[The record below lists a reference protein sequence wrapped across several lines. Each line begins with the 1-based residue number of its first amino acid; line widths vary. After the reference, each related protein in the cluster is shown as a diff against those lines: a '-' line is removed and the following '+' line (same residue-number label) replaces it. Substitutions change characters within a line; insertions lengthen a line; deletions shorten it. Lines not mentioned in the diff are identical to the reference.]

1 MIVATAGH
9 VDHGKTSL
17 IKALTGVET
26 DTLAE
31 EQARGLSINLG
42 YAHVTRSDG
51 SLLSFI
57 DVPGHHRFMNTMIAG
72 IGGIDRAL
80 LVVAADDGPMPQT
93 VEHLDVLELLGISE
107 LTVAISK
114 IDRVDTARIEAVGES
129 IASLLATRG
138 WTDPENFLVSSVTG
152 EGIDALKAHLMTVSA
167 QTPATDENEGFR
179 LSIDRRFNVKG
190 QGLVVTGTASAGSV
204 SVGDTLALQ
213 PSGMELRIRGLR
225 CHDQNVDTARS
236 GQRIA
241 INLAGRVELEDV
253 ERGDWLT
260 SPNSTEPSSRLDVS
274 FSLLSDAPFALKRLA
289 PVKLHLGAKRVSG
302 RLALVSTS
310 KRRLEPGDEGL
321 AQLILDD
328 KVSSMVGDRFVIRDH
343 AETRVLG
350 GGRVL
355 DPNGPKQGKS
365 RAGRLQ
371 WLSAMQI
378 SDHELALQALL
389 QNRQVVDIER
399 FWRSRNQMNS
409 MQTPIDSHGFSAKGK
424 TFVVSESYWKQAC
437 EQVSALLNDF
447 HRHAPTQ
454 PGLRAPELINRCKS
468 LLGTTLTQ
476 GVIVAL
482 AKTQSI
488 KEKDGFI
495 RTAAFA
501 SNEQAEAIPNWSEL
515 ESVLKHAGKN
525 IPMMSELAALSRL
538 TETQLTDAVKAGI
551 ERGLL
556 HRISPNR
563 VALPQQ
569 LLWFA
574 NQTIATEAAGTELSV
589 IELKTQFG
597 LGRKLTIE
605 VLEYFDRVKFTRR
618 IGDKRIIVNNDNVLD
633 RFKT

>member
-17 IKALTGVET
+17 IKALTGIET

-42 YAHVTRSDG
+42 YAHVTRDDG

-72 IGGIDRAL
+72 IGGIDRSL

-93 VEHLDVLELLGISE
+93 LEHLDVLELLGISE

-114 IDRVDTARIEAVGES
+114 IDRVATARIEAVSES
-129 IASLLATRG
+129 IASLLTTRC
-138 WTDPENFLVSSVTG
+138 WTDFDCFLVSSVTG
-152 EGIDALKAHLMTVSA
+152 QGIDALKTHLMTASA
-167 QTPATDENEGFR
+167 QTRAIDEYEGFR

-190 QGLVVTGTASAGSV
+190 QGLVVTGTASAGCV

-213 PSGMELRIRGLR
+213 PSGMSLRVRGLR
-225 CHDQNVDTARS
+225 CHDQDVETARF

-241 INLAGRVELEDV
+241 INLAGRVELEDI

-260 SPNSTEPSSRLDVS
+260 SPNSSEPSSRLDVS
-274 FSLLSDAPFALKRLA
+274 FSLLSDAPFSLKHLA
-289 PVKLHLGAKRVSG
+289 PVKLHLGAKRISG
-302 RLALVSTS
+302 KLALVSTS
-310 KRRLEPGDEGL
+310 KRRLEPGDECL

-328 KVSSMVGDRFVIRDH
+328 KVSSTVGDRFVIRDH

-378 SDHELALQALL
+378 SDHKLALQELL
-389 QNRQVVDIER
+389 QNHQVVDVER
-399 FWRSRNQMNS
+399 FWRSRNQMNAV
-409 MQTPIDSHGFSAKGK
+409 QTPTDSHGFSVKGK
-424 TFVVSESYWKQAC
+424 TFAVSEGYWKQAC
-437 EQVSALLNDF
+437 EQVFELLDDF
-447 HRHAPTQ
+447 HNQAPTQ
-454 PGLRAPELINRCKS
+454 PGLRATELINQCKP

-482 AKTQSI
+482 AKAQLI

-501 SNEQAEAIPNWSEL
+501 SHEQAEAIPNWPEVEAALMHS
-515 ESVLKHAGKN
+515 GKE
-525 IPMMSELAALSRL
+525 IPLMSELATLSRL
-538 TETQLTDAVKAGI
+538 TENQLSNAVKAAL

-556 HRISPNR
+556 HRISLSR

-574 NQTIATEAAGTELSV
+574 NQTCATEAAGIELSV
-589 IELKTQFG
+589 IELKTKFG

-618 IGDKRIIVNNDNVLD
+618 QGDKRIIVNDDNVLD

>member
-42 YAHVTRSDG
+42 YAHVARDDG

-93 VEHLDVLELLGISE
+93 LEHLDVLELLGISE

-114 IDRVDTARIEAVGES
+114 IDRVETAQIEANRES
-129 IASLLATRG
+129 IASLLTTRG
-138 WTDPENFLVSSVTG
+138 WTDFQCFLVSSVTG
-152 EGIDALKAHLMTVSA
+152 QGVDALKTHLMTASA
-167 QTPATDENEGFR
+167 PRRAIDENEGFR

-190 QGLVVTGTASAGSV
+190 QGLVVTGTASAGCV
-204 SVGDTLALQ
+204 SVGDTLLLQ
-213 PSGMELRIRGLR
+213 PSGMNLRVRGLR
-225 CHDQNVDTARS
+225 CHEQDVEAAHF
-236 GQRIA
+236 GQRVA
-241 INLAGRVELEDV
+241 INLAGRVELEDI

-260 SPNSTEPSSRLDVS
+260 SPNSIEPASRLDVS
-274 FSLLSDAPFALKRLA
+274 FSLLSDAPFALKHLA

-302 RLALVSTS
+302 KLALVSPS
-310 KRRLEPGDEGL
+310 KRRLEPGDECL

-328 KVSSMVGDRFVIRDH
+328 KVSSTVGDRFVIRDH

-365 RAGRLQ
+365 RPGRLQ

-378 SDHELALQALL
+378 SDHELALHELL
-389 QNRQVVDIER
+389 QNHQVVDLER
-399 FWRSRNQMNS
+399 FWRSRNQMNPAL
-409 MQTPIDSHGFSAKGK
+409 TPADSHGFSVKGHA
-424 TFVVSESYWKQAC
+424 FAVSEDHWKQAC
-437 EQVSALLNDF
+437 EQVCNLLDDF
-447 HRHAPTQ
+447 HRHVPTQ
-454 PGLRAPELINRCKS
+454 PGLRAPELINRCKP
-468 LLGTTLTQ
+468 LLGSTLTQ
-476 GVIVAL
+476 GVIIAL
-482 AKTQSI
+482 AKTQLI

-501 SNEQAEAIPNWSEL
+501 SHEQAEAIPNWPAV
-515 ESVLKHAGKN
+515 ESALKNAGKD

-538 TETQLTDAVKAGI
+538 TESQLSEAVKTGI
-551 ERGLL
+551 ERGLM
-556 HRISPNR
+556 HRISPSR

-574 NQTIATEAAGTELSV
+574 NKTSATEAAGIELSV

-618 IGDKRIIVNNDNVLD
+618 QGDKRIIVNHDNVLD

>member
-17 IKALTGVET
+17 IKALTGIET

-93 VEHLDVLELLGISE
+93 LEHLDVLELLGISE

-114 IDRVDTARIEAVGES
+114 IDRVDTARIEAVRES
-129 IASLLATRG
+129 IASLLGTRG
-138 WTDPENFLVSSVTG
+138 WTDPEYFLVSSVTG
-152 EGIDALKAHLMTVSA
+152 EGIDALKVHVMTA
-167 QTPATDENEGFR
+167 IAEARTIDENEGFR

-190 QGLVVTGTASAGSV
+190 QGLVVTGTASAGGV
-204 SVGDTLALQ
+204 SVGDTLVLQ
-213 PSGMELRIRGLR
+213 PSGIDLRVRGLR
-225 CHDQNVDTARS
+225 CHDQDAETARF

-241 INLAGRVELEDV
+241 INLAGRVELEDI

-260 SPNSTEPSSRLDVS
+260 SPNSIEPSSRLDVS
-274 FSLLSDAPFALKRLA
+274 FSLLSDAPFALKHLA

-302 RLALVSTS
+302 KLALISTG
-310 KRRLEPGDEGL
+310 KRRLEPGDECL

-355 DPNGPKQGKS
+355 DPNGAKQGKS

-378 SDHELALQALL
+378 TDHELALQELL
-389 QNRQVVDIER
+389 QNCHVVDLER
-399 FWRSRNQMNS
+399 FWRSRNQMNLV
-409 MQTPIDSHGFSAKGK
+409 QAPADSHRFSVKGR
-424 TFVVSESYWKQAC
+424 TFAVSEGYWKRAC
-437 EQVSALLNDF
+437 EQVCKLLADF
-447 HRHAPTQ
+447 HNQAPTQ
-454 PGLRAPELINRCKS
+454 PGLRATELINRCKP

-476 GVIVAL
+476 GVIVTL
-482 AKTQSI
+482 AKAELI
-488 KEKDGFI
+488 KEKAGFI

-501 SNEQAEAIPNWSEL
+501 SNEQAEAIPNWPEV
-515 ESVLKHAGKN
+515 EAALKHAGKD
-525 IPMMSELAALSRL
+525 IPLMSELAALSRL
-538 TETQLTDAVKAGI
+538 SENQIFDAVKAGI

-556 HRISPNR
+556 HRISPSR

-574 NQTIATEAAGTELSV
+574 NQTIATEGAGLELSV

-597 LGRKLTIE
+597 MGRKLTIE

-618 IGDKRIIVNNDNVLD
+618 QGDKRIIVNDDNVMD
-633 RFKT
+633 RF

>member
-9 VDHGKTSL
+9 IDHGKTSL

-93 VEHLDVLELLGISE
+93 LEHLDVLELLGVSE

-114 IDRVDTARIEAVGES
+114 IDRVDTARIEAVREL
-129 IASLLATRG
+129 IASVLARRG
-138 WTDPENFLVSSVTG
+138 WTDPEYFLVSSVADQ
-152 EGIDALKAHLMTVSA
+152 GIDTLKAHLMAAST
-167 QTPATDENEGFR
+167 QTLAIDENEGFR

-190 QGLVVTGTASAGSV
+190 RGLVVTGTASAGGV
-204 SVGDTLALQ
+204 SIGDALVLQ
-213 PSGMELRIRGLR
+213 PSGIDLRVRGLR
-225 CHDQNVDTARS
+225 CHDQNVDTVRS

-241 INLAGRVELEDV
+241 INLAGRVELEGI

-260 SPNSTEPSSRLDVS
+260 SPNSIEPSSRLDVS
-274 FSLLSDAPFALKRLA
+274 FSLLPEAPFALKHIA
-289 PVKLHLGAKRVSG
+289 PVKLYLGAKRVSG
-302 RLALVSTS
+302 KLALVSTS
-310 KRRLEPGDEGL
+310 KRRLEPSDECL

-378 SDHELALQALL
+378 TDHELALQELL
-389 QNRQVVDIER
+389 QNDQVVDLER
-399 FWRSRNQMNS
+399 FWRSRNQMNLMPTPAHS
-409 MQTPIDSHGFSAKGK
+409 HEFSVKDQTFA
-424 TFVVSESYWKQAC
+424 VSESYWKQAC
-437 EQVSALLNDF
+437 EQVSALLDDF
-447 HRHAPTQ
+447 HGHAPTQ
-454 PGLRAPELINRCKS
+454 PGLRAPELINYCKP

-482 AKTQSI
+482 AKAQSI

-501 SNEQAEAIPNWSEL
+501 SNEQAEAIPNWPEV
-515 ESVLKHAGKN
+515 EAALKQAGKE
-525 IPMMSELAALSRL
+525 IPLIPELAVQSRL
-538 TETQLTDAVKAGI
+538 TQNQVSDALKVGV

-574 NQTIATEAAGTELSV
+574 NETIATEAAGFQLSV

-618 IGDKRIIVNNDNVLD
+618 IGDKRIIVNDDNVLD